1 MQKIT
6 GTDLGEKI
14 RVTNLKSAF
23 YYDVP
28 NDFTYSG
35 ERHNGWEFVYV
46 EKGKVCAT
54 AENSKY
60 ILKSGEMVCHKPME
74 FHKLEPYQAE
84 ATIIVFC
91 FECNDFSMQFF
102 SNKIISVNQRQK
114 LYLNDIVTYAQKLF
128 LSKSPLDIVR
138 DGGMERNPEAKTES
152 EQFIKN
158 TIELLVL
165 SLLSSQ
171 STERKKRMESYK
183 QYSHRRTLTSD
194 IIEYLNA
201 NLSSAIALEDISE
214 KFSYSVSSIK
224 RIFKAETGYSVMN
237 YLSDLRLT
245 RAKQLL
251 RDKENSVEYV
261 ANQVGFSNVYYFS
274 NFFKAKLK
282 KSPSEYRK
290 QYSKF

>member
-1 MQKIT
+1 MKKT
-6 GTDLGEKI
+6 MGTALGEKI
-14 RVTNLKSAF
+14 KVTNLKSAF

-28 NDFTYSG
+28 LSFGYNG
-35 ERHNGWEFVYV
+35 ERHSGWEFVYV
-46 EKGKVCAT
+46 EKGKICAT

-114 LYLNDIVTYAQKLF
+114 LYLNDIVTYAQELF
-128 LSKSPLDIVR
+128 LSKSPLGIAK
-138 DGGMERNPEAKTES
+138 DGGMERNPKAKTES

-171 STERKKRMESYK
+171 STERKKRMESYN

-194 IIEYLNA
+194 ITEYLNA
-201 NLSSAIALEDISE
+201 NLSRAITLDDISE
-214 KFSYSVSSIK
+214 EFSYSISSIK
-224 RIFKAETGYSVMN
+224 RIFKAEMGCSVMN
-237 YLSDLRLT
+237 YLADLRIA
-245 RAKQLL
+245 RAKELL
-251 RDKENSVEYV
+251 RIKGNSVEYV

-274 NFFKAKLK
+274 NFFKSKVH

>member
-1 MQKIT
+1 MGKIT
-6 GTDLGEKI
+6 GTALGEKI

-28 NDFTYSG
+28 YDFAYNG
-35 ERHNGWEFVYV
+35 ERHSGWEFVYV
-46 EKGKVCAT
+46 EKGKVRAT

-74 FHKLEPYQAE
+74 FHKLEPYQE
-84 ATIIVFC
+84 GTTIIVFC

-102 SNKIISVNQRQK
+102 NNKIISVNQRQK

-128 LSKSPLDIVR
+128 LPKSPLGIAK
-138 DGGMERNPEAKTES
+138 DGGMERNREATTEI

-165 SLLSSQ
+165 SLLSAQ
-171 STERKKRMESYK
+171 STERRKRVESYK
-183 QYSHRRTLTSD
+183 QYSHRRTLTAD
-194 IIEYLNA
+194 INEYLTQNLA
-201 NLSSAIALEDISE
+201 NPITLEDISE
-214 KFSYSVSSIK
+214 KFSYSTSSIK
-224 RIFKAETGYSVMN
+224 RIFKAEMGCSVMN
-237 YLSDLRLT
+237 HLSNLRLT
-245 RAKQLL
+245 RAKELL
-251 RDKENSVEYV
+251 RDKGNSIEFI
-261 ANQVGFSNVYYFS
+261 ANQTGFANVYYFS
-274 NFFKAKLK
+274 NFFKNKVH

>member
-1 MQKIT
+1 MAKIT
-6 GTDLGEKI
+6 GTVLRDKI
-14 RVTNLKSAF
+14 KVTNLKSAF

-28 NDFTYSG
+28 HDFVYSG
-35 ERHNGWEFVYV
+35 ERHSGWEFVYV

-74 FHKLEPYQAE
+74 FHKLEPYQAD

-128 LSKSPLDIVR
+128 LPKSPLGISR
-138 DGGMERNPEAKTES
+138 DGGMERSTEAGIES

-171 STERKKRMESYK
+171 STERKKRMESYN
-183 QYSHRRTLTSD
+183 QYSHRRTLTTD
-194 IIEYLNA
+194 ITEYLNQ
-201 NLSSAIALEDISE
+201 NLSRIITLDDISQR
-214 KFSYSVSSIK
+214 FSYSISSIK
-224 RIFKAETGYSVMN
+224 RIFKAQMGCSVMN
-237 YLSDLRLT
+237 YLADLRLT
-245 RAKQLL
+245 RAKELL
-251 RDKENSVEYV
+251 KDKGNSIEYI

-274 NFFKAKLK
+274 NFFKDKVG
-282 KSPSEYRK
+282 KSPTEYRK
-290 QYSKF
+290 QYIKF

>member
-1 MQKIT
+1 MSKIT
-6 GTDLGEKI
+6 GTVLRDKI
-14 RVTNLKSAF
+14 KVTNLKSAF

-28 NDFTYSG
+28 HDFVYSG
-35 ERHNGWEFVYV
+35 ERHSGWEFVYV

-74 FHKLEPYQAE
+74 FHKLEPYQAD

-128 LSKSPLDIVR
+128 LPKSPLGISR
-138 DGGMERNPEAKTES
+138 DGGMERSTEAGIES

-171 STERKKRMESYK
+171 STERKKRMESYN
-183 QYSHRRTLTSD
+183 QYSHRRTLTTD
-194 IIEYLNA
+194 ITEYLNQ
-201 NLSSAIALEDISE
+201 NLSRIITLDDISQR
-214 KFSYSVSSIK
+214 FSYSISSIK
-224 RIFKAETGYSVMN
+224 RIFKAQMGCSVMN
-237 YLSDLRLT
+237 YLADLRLT
-245 RAKQLL
+245 RAKELL
-251 RDKENSVEYV
+251 KDKGNSIEYI

-274 NFFKAKLK
+274 NFFKDKVG
-282 KSPSEYRK
+282 KSPTEYRK
-290 QYSKF
+290 QYIKF

>member
-1 MQKIT
+1 MQKATGIT
-6 GTDLGEKI
+6 LGEKI

-28 NDFTYSG
+28 YDFAYNG
-35 ERHNGWEFVYV
+35 ERHSGWEFVYV

-74 FHKLEPYQAE
+74 FHKLEPYQDKAS
-84 ATIIVFC
+84 IIIFC

-114 LYLNDIVTYAQKLF
+114 LYLNDIVSYAQKLF
-128 LSKSPLDIVR
+128 CPKSPLDIAK
-138 DGGMERNPEAKTES
+138 DGGMERKTEATVES

-165 SLLSSQ
+165 SLLSAQ
-171 STERKKRMESYK
+171 STERKKRMESYN
-183 QYSHRRTLTSD
+183 QYSHRRTLTAD
-194 IIEYLNA
+194 ISEYLSQ
-201 NLSSAIALEDISE
+201 NLSSPITLKDISE
-214 KFSYSVSSIK
+214 KFSYSTSSIK
-224 RIFKAETGYSVMN
+224 RIFKAEMGSSVMTH
-237 YLSDLRLT
+237 LSNLRLA
-245 RAKQLL
+245 RAKELL
-251 RDKENSVEYV
+251 KDKGNSIEYI
-261 ANQVGFSNVYYFS
+261 ANQVGFSNIYYFS
-274 NFFKAKLK
+274 NFFKAKVH
-282 KSPSEYRK
+282 KSPTEYRR